1 MQIIR
6 KKIIKMKV
14 KKKNNEIYKREKGI
28 FFYLAI
34 DNLINFTH

>member
-1 MQIIR
+1 
-6 KKIIKMKV
+6 MKV
-14 KKKNNEIYKREKGI
+14 KKKKTMKFTKEKKEF

>member
-14 KKKNNEIYKREKGI
+14 KKKKTMKFTKEKKE
-28 FFYLAI
+28 FFFI
-34 DNLINFTH
+34 